1 MLLQRIITASI
12 LASLIALAVFQLS
25 IEYFSLVLGLIT
37 LLAAWEWSYLAG
49 IDSLLKRGLFLLLF
63 VLPMLGIHFWTQFL
77 ELIALSFDWT
87 EVRSYSEALEWL
99 VIAPVL
105 FWLMMMLIIRK
116 TPAGIV
122 KMEVKPRYK
131 LFIGWF
137 VLFATW
143 MFLSRLRAFYGIE
156 MTMYLLLLIWT
167 ADVSAYFVGTKW
179 GTVKLSPE
187 ISPGKTV
194 QGMYAALAAS
204 VVCAIGLNIFL
215 KVAYGAEVTYGVSQY
230 ETAFD
235 FVLLSALTVL
245 ISIYGDLFFSVVKR
259 QRGVKDSGSL
269 LPGHGGILDRI
280 DSIVAAA
287 PFFYAGVFLIRR
299 AVE

>member
-25 IEYFSLVLGLIT
+25 LEYFSLVLGVIT
-37 LLAAWEWSYLAG
+37 LLAAWEWSNLVG
-49 IDSLLKRGLFLLLF
+49 TTSLLKRGLFLLLIT
-63 VLPMLGIHFWTQFL
+63 LPMLGIHFWTQLL
-77 ELIALSFDWT
+77 ELIALGFDWT
-87 EVRSYSEALEWL
+87 DVRSYSGALEWL

-105 FWLMMMLIIRK
+105 FWILIMLLIRK
-116 TPAGIV
+116 TPAGIL
-122 KMEVKPRYK
+122 KMEIKPRYK

-137 VLFATW
+137 VLLATW
-143 MFLSRLRAFYGIE
+143 MFLSRLRAFYGSE

-167 ADVSAYFVGTKW
+167 ADVSAYFAGKKF

-194 QGMYAALAAS
+194 QGMYGALLASILCAVVLSLIYQFPVMIAA
-204 VVCAIGLNIFL
+204 
-215 KVAYGAEVTYGVSQY
+215 
-230 ETAFD
+230 D

-245 ISIYGDLFFSVVKR
+245 ISVYGDLFFSVVKR

-287 PFFYAGVFLIRR
+287 PFFYAGVYLIYRG
-299 AVE
+299 VS

>member
-37 LLAAWEWSYLAG
+37 LLAAWEWSRLAG
-49 IDSLLKRGLFLLLF
+49 IDSLVKRGLFLLLF
-63 VLPMLGIHFWTQFL
+63 ILPMLGIHFWTQLL
-77 ELIALSFDWT
+77 ELIALGFDWT
-87 EVRSYSEALEWL
+87 DVRTYSGALEWL

-105 FWLMMMLIIRK
+105 FWILMMLLIRK
-116 TPAGIV
+116 TPTGILQ
-122 KMEVKPRYK
+122 MEVGTRYK

-137 VLFATW
+137 VLLATW
-143 MFLSRLRAFYGIE
+143 MFLSRLRALYGSE

-167 ADVSAYFVGTKW
+167 ADVSAYFIGKRF

-194 QGMYAALAAS
+194 QGMYGALIAGVLCAAILSLIYQFPFMIAS
-204 VVCAIGLNIFL
+204 
-215 KVAYGAEVTYGVSQY
+215 
-230 ETAFD
+230 D

-280 DSIVAAA
+280 DSIVAAT
-287 PFFYAGVFLIRR
+287 PFFYAGVFLIYRG
-299 AVE
+299 VS

>member
-25 IEYFSLVLGLIT
+25 IESFSLVLGLIA
-37 LLAAWEWSYLAG
+37 LLAAWEWSNLAG
-49 IDSLLKRGLFLLLF
+49 IDSLFKRGLFLLALI
-63 VLPMLGIHFWTQFL
+63 LPMLGIHFWTQIL

-87 EVRSYSEALEWL
+87 DVRTYSGALEWL

-105 FWLMMMLIIRK
+105 FWILVMILIRK
-116 TPAGIV
+116 TPAGILH
-122 KMEVKPRYK
+122 MNIKPAYK
-131 LFIGWF
+131 LLIGWF
-137 VLFATW
+137 VLLAAW
-143 MFLSRLRAFYGIE
+143 MFLSRLKAFYGAE
-156 MTMYLLLLIWT
+156 MMMYFLLLIWT
-167 ADVSAYFVGTKW
+167 ADVAAYFAGKKW

-194 QGMYAALAAS
+194 QGMYGALAAG
-204 VVCAIGLNIFL
+204 VVCAVGLNIFL
-215 KVAYGAEVTYGVSQY
+215 KVTYGAEITYGVLQY

-235 FVLLSALTVL
+235 FILLSVLTVL
-245 ISIYGDLFFSVVKR
+245 ISIYGDLFFSLAKR

-287 PFFYAGVFLIRR
+287 PFFYAGVLLIYR